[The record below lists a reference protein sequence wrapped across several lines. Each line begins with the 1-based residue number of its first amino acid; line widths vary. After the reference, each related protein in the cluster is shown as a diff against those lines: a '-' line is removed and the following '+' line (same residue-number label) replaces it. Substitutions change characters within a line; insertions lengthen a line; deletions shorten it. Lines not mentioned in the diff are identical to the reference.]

1 MRGTRGFLRR
11 MFLPSRWK
19 STGTGSMKLLTPDAL
34 HRLES
39 ALNHPIGNV
48 SLFAEA
54 LIHRSYLQK
63 LPPGT
68 HSNER
73 LEFLGDAVLSLIVA
87 EYLHK
92 RFPEAEE
99 GDLTKTRS
107 RLVNRKALS
116 VYGKALH
123 LSDFIFMS
131 PSAAQAVHQGGDT
144 ILADAVEAII
154 AAVYLDAGFVAAR
167 SLVLRMINNA
177 LEQRAVLITDDN
189 YKSLLLEYAQS
200 HGLGIPRYVIVHE
213 EGPDHERTFTVD
225 VLLGNVRQGNGSGKN
240 KKNAEQA
247 AAYQA
252 YQRLV
257 RPQKKER

>member
-1 MRGTRGFLRR
+1 MRRTQGFLRR
-11 MFLPSRWK
+11 MFHPSRWK
-19 STGTGSMKLLTPDAL
+19 GTGTGSSKLLTLDAL

-39 ALNHPIGNV
+39 VLNHPIGHP

-54 LIHRSYLQK
+54 LVHRSFLQK

-87 EYLHK
+87 EYLHQ
-92 RFPEAEE
+92 RFPDAEE

-116 VYGKALH
+116 AYGKALH

-131 PSAAQAVHQGGDT
+131 PSAAQAVTKGGDT
-144 ILADAVEAII
+144 IMADAVEALI
-154 AAVYLDAGFVAAR
+154 AAVYLDSGFEAAR
-167 SLVLRMINNA
+167 SVVLRMINDA
-177 LEQRAVLITDDN
+177 LERRAVLITDDN

-200 HGLGIPRYVIVHE
+200 HGLGVPRYIIVHE

-225 VLLGNVRQGNGSGKN
+225 VLLSNLHQGSGSGKN

-252 YQRLV
+252 YQRLT
-257 RPQKKER
+257 RSTKKDR